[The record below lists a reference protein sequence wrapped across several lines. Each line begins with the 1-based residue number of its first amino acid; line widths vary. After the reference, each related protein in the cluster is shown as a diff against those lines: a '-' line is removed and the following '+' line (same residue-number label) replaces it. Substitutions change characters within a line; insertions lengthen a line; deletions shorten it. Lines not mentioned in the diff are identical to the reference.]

1 MKKTVKKVVRYMCV
15 FSLTWHNFWLT
26 QNWLPKWCC
35 VHSIILVHVHRRFV
49 QIILTKDN
57 LEEFLPFRSITIWER
72 ALTMHY
78 SHIAFTHQGTDKT
91 LSIRLYQ
98 FIVFWLLS
106 KSKPIGSMLH
116 DHKEDKHWIVQSIC
130 CFGIQ
135 IESEFSWITY
145 FHL

>member
-1 MKKTVKKVVRYMCV
+1 M
-15 FSLTWHNFWLT
+15 
-26 QNWLPKWCC
+26 
-35 VHSIILVHVHRRFV
+35 ILIHWTHRSPFV
-49 QIILTKDN
+49 DIVLIKDH
-57 LEEFLPFRSITIWER
+57 LEELLPFRLITIWKG

-135 IESEFSWITY
+135 IEWELSWRIFTFNNWHKRKENNFCY
-145 FHL
+145 LSKIKA